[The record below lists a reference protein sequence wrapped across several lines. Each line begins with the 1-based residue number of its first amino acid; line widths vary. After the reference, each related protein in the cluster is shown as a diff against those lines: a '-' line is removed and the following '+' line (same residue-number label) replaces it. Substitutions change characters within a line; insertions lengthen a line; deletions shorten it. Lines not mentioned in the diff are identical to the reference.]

1 MNERDDKMEEN
12 EEEEDY
18 GLNKEE
24 LELFYEVLFKRIM
37 DIMKK
42 PDVDIDPFAE
52 MIQILSRLSGIF
64 SFKAMV
70 SLIPELVAFSIRYGM
85 MVEEAYEE
93 ENPNIEEDIQGM
105 TNEEIQEHRVSHIK
119 KDIDK
124 LNLYL

>member
-1 MNERDDKMEEN
+1 MEEN
-12 EEEEDY
+12 EEEEEF

-42 PDVDIDPFAE
+42 PDVDVNPFGE

-64 SFKAMV
+64 SFKAMI

-93 ENPNIEEDIQGM
+93 ENPDMEQDVQGM
-105 TNEEIQEHRVSHIK
+105 TDEEIQAQKFSHIK

-124 LNLYL
+124 LNMYL

>member
-1 MNERDDKMEEN
+1 MG
-12 EEEEDY
+12 EEEEEEEEY
-18 GLNKEE
+18 GLNRDE

-42 PDVDIDPFAE
+42 PDMDIDPFGE
-52 MIQILSRLSGIF
+52 MIGILSRLSGIF
-64 SFKAMV
+64 SFKAMI
-70 SLIPELVAFSIRYGM
+70 SMIPELVAYSMRYGM

-93 ENPNIEEDIQGM
+93 EKPNVDEDIQGM
-105 TNEEIQEHRVSHIK
+105 SSEEIQEKRVSQIK

>member
-1 MNERDDKMEEN
+1 MGEEG
-12 EEEEDY
+12 EEEEEY

-37 DIMKK
+37 EIMKK
-42 PDVDIDPFAE
+42 PDMDVDPFRE
-52 MIQILSRLSGIF
+52 MINILSRLSGIF
-64 SFKAMV
+64 SFKAMI
-70 SLIPELVAFSIRYGM
+70 SLIPELVAYSMRYGM

-93 ENPNIEEDIQGM
+93 EKPNVEEDIQELSD
-105 TNEEIQEHRVSHIK
+105 EEIQEQRVSQIK

>member
-1 MNERDDKMEEN
+1 MGEEG

-37 DIMKK
+37 EIMKK
-42 PDVDIDPFAE
+42 ADMDVDPFKE
-52 MIQILSRLSGIF
+52 MITILSRLSGIF
-64 SFKAMV
+64 SFKAMI
-70 SLIPELVAFSIRYGM
+70 SLIPELVAYSMRYGM
-85 MVEEAYEE
+85 MVEEAYEDKK
-93 ENPNIEEDIQGM
+93 PNVEEDIQGM
-105 TNEEIQEHRVSHIK
+105 SDEEIQEQRVSQIK